1 MIEDIVW
8 TQRTRRNLDEIGAYI
23 AQDDPAAAERTVR
36 RILERISVLGFFPH
50 SGRVGAVET
59 TRELVVANTPYI
71 IIYRVRERV
80 EILRIRHGAQRWPEA
95 F

>member
-8 TQRTRRNLDEIGAYI
+8 TQRARRNLDEIGAYI

-36 RILERISVLGFFPH
+36 RILERISVLGVFPQ
-50 SGRVGAVET
+50 SGRVGTVET

-95 F
+95 S

>member
-8 TQRTRRNLDEIGAYI
+8 TQRARRNLDEIGAYI

-50 SGRVGAVET
+50 SGRVGTVET

-95 F
+95 S